1 MQLTSMKPGEA
12 CVVRLSSMKS
22 GEACVVQLSSMD
34 YGMAARFYWR
44 QTRNRLLQEWNLEP
58 STGASDS
65 CR

>member
-1 MQLTSMKPGEA
+1 ME
-12 CVVRLSSMKS
+12 S

-44 QTRNRLLQEWNLEP
+44 QTRNRLLQGWNFEP